1 MKYDRHTFYFVEI
14 SRGGA
19 MTSKIFALFALL
31 AAPISASAQ
40 MSCTALGAHLATQP
54 NISQY
59 VPPLPA
65 PQVPVP
71 YTQLIGT
78 RCEANFIYSS
88 RGGPADGYAVAQA
101 QRIGIRVGF
110 PLNSFDNSGVPTA
123 WNGKVRNIG
132 GGGLQGTLGNAN
144 SVAPATNT
152 GYVGSITDTGHATGA
167 PDFAVI

>member
-19 MTSKIFALFALL
+19 MSSKIFALFALL

-65 PQVPVP
+65 PQVPQP
-71 YTQLIGT
+71 FTQVIGT

-110 PLNSFDNSGVPTA
+110 PLNSFDNGGLPTA
-123 WNGKVRNIG
+123 PDGQGRDNSG
-132 GGGLQGTLGNAN
+132 GARQGGASAGTTRTEPGA
-144 SVAPATNT
+144 
-152 GYVGSITDTGHATGA
+152 VG
-167 PDFAVI
+167 

>member
-65 PQVPVP
+65 PQVPQP
-71 YTQLIGT
+71 FTQVIGT

-88 RGGPADGYAVAQA
+88 RGRPADGYARAQA
-101 QRIGIRVGF
+101 PRSGIREGF
-110 PLNSFDNSGVPTA
+110 PLHSLDNGELPA
-123 WNGKVRNIG
+123 ARARKGRKLG
-132 GGGLQGTLGNAN
+132 GGRVRGG
-144 SVAPATNT
+144 
-152 GYVGSITDTGHATGA
+152 VG
-167 PDFAVI
+167 

>member
-65 PQVPVP
+65 PQVPQP
-71 YTQLIGT
+71 FTQVIGT

-88 RGGPADGYAVAQA
+88 RGGPADGYARAQA

-110 PLNSFDNSGVPTA
+110 PLNSFDNGGVPPPPERQA
-123 WNGKVRNIG
+123 RPNRRGRPPRRPRG
-132 GGGLQGTLGNAN
+132 A
-144 SVAPATNT
+144 
-152 GYVGSITDTGHATGA
+152 ATGA
-167 PDFAVI
+167 RARGGG

>member
-40 MSCTALGAHLATQP
+40 MSCTALGAHWATQP

-65 PQVPVP
+65 PQVPQP
-71 YTQLIGT
+71 FTQVIGT

-110 PLNSFDNSGVPTA
+110 PLNSLDNGGPAPRQERPGRDTPGA
-123 WNGKVRNIG
+123 RVRG
-132 GGGLQGTLGNAN
+132 GA
-144 SVAPATNT
+144 
-152 GYVGSITDTGHATGA
+152 
-167 PDFAVI
+167 